1 MTALNSFLILD
12 RLPASADAKVAILAG
27 LAAAHPYI
35 EPRYFYDPLGCAL
48 YEAITRLSEYYPTQT
63 EIGLLTSNASAI
75 ASAVGP
81 GAQMIDLGSG
91 DSIKAGLLLPSLT
104 PSGYVAVDIAR
115 SAIEAALPRLL
126 KTAPQVQFC
135 GVVTDFANTLDV
147 GDVLSPAQRLF
158 FYPGSSIGNFDPA
171 AAQAFVARIR
181 AHCRAGKDWLLIG
194 VDSVKASERLTLAYD
209 DPLGVTAAFN
219 LNVLRHVNAIA
230 HTDFDVRDWRHIG
243 IYNEQASRIEMELE
257 ARVDVL
263 VRVGEREIQ
272 YPKGAR
278 IHTENSYKYTRARFE
293 ALLSAAGFEVAHYF
307 TDSKG
312 DFHAF
317 LARAR

>member
-12 RLPASADAKVAILAG
+12 RLPASADAKAAILSG
-27 LAAAHPYI
+27 LAAARPYI

-48 YEAITRLSEYYPTQT
+48 YEAITRLPEYYPTQT
-63 EIGLLTSNASAI
+63 EIGLLNTNASAI

-91 DSIKAGLLLPSLT
+91 DSIKAGLLLPALR

-126 KTAPQVQFC
+126 KTAPQVQYC
-135 GVVTDFANTLDV
+135 GVVTDFANVLEV

-171 AAQAFVARIR
+171 AAQAFVERIR
-181 AHCRAGKDWLLIG
+181 DHCRAGKDWLLIG
-194 VDSVKASERLTLAYD
+194 VDSVKDSERLTLAYD

-230 HTDFDVRDWRHIG
+230 HTNFDVRDWQHIG
-243 IYNEQASRIEMELE
+243 VFNEGASRIEMEVE
-257 ARVDVL
+257 ARRDVI
-263 VRVGEREIQ
+263 VKVGERTIP
-272 YPKGAR
+272 YAKGSR
-278 IHTENSYKYTRARFE
+278 IHTENSYKYTRERFTE
-293 ALLSAAGFEVAHYF
+293 LLSAAGFDVAHYF
-307 TDSKG
+307 TDTRG
-312 DFHAF
+312 DFHEF
-317 LARAR
+317 LALAR

>member
-12 RLPASADAKVAILAG
+12 RLPASADAKAAILAG
-27 LAAAHPYI
+27 LRATRPYI

-48 YEAITRLSEYYPTQT
+48 YEAITHLPEYYPTQT
-63 EIGLLTSNASAI
+63 EIGLLTTNADAI
-75 ASAVGP
+75 ARAVGP

-91 DSIKAGLLLPSLT
+91 DSIKAGLLLPHLQ

-135 GVVTDFANTLDV
+135 GVVTDFAHTLEV
-147 GDVLSPAQRLF
+147 GDILAPAQRLF
-158 FYPGSSIGNFDPA
+158 FYPGSSIGNFDPD
-171 AAQAFVARIR
+171 AAQAFVSRVR

-194 VDSVKASERLTLAYD
+194 VDSVKATARLNLAYD

-230 HTDFDVRDWRHIG
+230 NTDFDVRDWQHIG
-243 IYNEQASRIEMELE
+243 AYNEHAARIEMELQ
-257 ARVDVL
+257 ARHDVS
-263 VRVGEREIQ
+263 VQVGERKVEFS
-272 YPKGAR
+272 KGAR
-278 IHTENSYKYTRARFE
+278 IHTENSYKYTRERFE
-293 ALLSAAGFEVAHYF
+293 ALLYAGGFEVAHYF
-307 TDSKG
+307 TDGKH
-312 DFHAF
+312 DFHEF